1 MLRFIVASLALIA
14 SLALLGTAAPSFA
27 TTGPG
32 CLYIVNVAEDDVLNM
47 RASASSKAPIVDTI
61 PNKGQGILHLDGKCV
76 PLDRPWGSR
85 WCPITRYS
93 GDGVTKGWVKA
104 RFVRDS
110 DCP

>member
-1 MLRFIVASLALIA
+1 MFRTVIA
-14 SLALLGTAAPSFA
+14 SLILLGAVSPSFA

-32 CLYIVNVAEDDVLNM
+32 CLNIVNVAPDDVLNM
-47 RASASSKAPIVDTI
+47 RASASSKAPIVDKI
-61 PNKGQGILHLDGKCV
+61 VHKGQGILHLDGKCV
-76 PLDRPWGSR
+76 PLSRRWGSR

-93 GDGVTKGWVKA
+93 GDGTTKGWVKA

>member
-1 MLRFIVASLALIA
+1 MFRALIA
-14 SLALLGTAAPSFA
+14 CIALLGTASPSSA

-32 CLYIVNVAEDDVLNM
+32 CLYIVNVAPDDILNM
-47 RASASSKAPIVDTI
+47 RASASSKAQIVDKI
-61 PNKGQGILHLDGKCV
+61 PHKGQGILHLDGKCV
-76 PLDRPWGSR
+76 PLSRPWGSR

-93 GDGVTKGWVKA
+93 GDGTTQGWVKA